1 MAKGIVIILWSFE
14 VLAWP
19 LMGLGQGTI
28 YTWVDSKGTVHYSDT
43 LTGEARSVD
52 DELPPTA
59 SFAAQPDTMSR
70 SEIQPPALPTRRV
83 TADAVANAAEREEM
97 FNQWKRRGRR

>member
-28 YTWVDSKGTVHYSDT
+28 YTWVDSKGPSII
-43 LTGEARSVD
+43 
-52 DELPPTA
+52 PTH
-59 SFAAQPDTMSR
+59 
-70 SEIQPPALPTRRV
+70 
-83 TADAVANAAEREEM
+83 
-97 FNQWKRRGRR
+97 